1 MTSPIGKILLAKLP
15 KDIVQFCIEP
25 MLMISE
31 EEVRQNYKRVLNTL
45 TKFDLFFLQ
54 SILASRSI
62 SRNSKRRREYMNQM
76 SDDELEEIHQFIM
89 GNRDEMPRITNKHI
103 TW

>member
-31 EEVRQNYKRVLNTL
+31 EEVRKNYDTLVNTL
-45 TKFDLFFLQ
+45 KQFDQFYLDKH
-54 SILASRSI
+54 LAFHSI
-62 SRNSKRRREYMNQM
+62 SRNSRRRREYMNQM
-76 SDDELEEIHQFIM
+76 SDDELEEIHQFIL
-89 GNRDEMPRITNKHI
+89 GHRDEMPRITNKHI